1 MTRTAAVLQKQSLLV
16 LAGLLLLAGAVSAE
30 DWRVVPDLGARVT
43 DLAGVLS
50 ITEAADLENRLAGLE
65 QRTGS
70 QVAVLIL
77 DSTQPET
84 IEQFALRVAEA
95 WTLGREGVD
104 DGVLLLVAIDDRKLR
119 IEVGYGLEGAIPDA
133 RANRIV
139 DSYITP
145 HFRDGNYAGGITAG
159 VDALVALIEGEELP
173 APADGGSAMPD
184 IGGLLPVLLLAVM
197 LIGGLLKR
205 ALGSFPGSL
214 ATGGI
219 VGFIAWLLVGIL
231 GTAILAGLIAFA
243 FSLFFAGGPGA
254 WSSGGGYRGGFG
266 GGSYS
271 GGRRGGGGFSG
282 GGGGFGGG
290 GASGGW

>member
-1 MTRTAAVLQKQSLLV
+1 MTRIAAVFWKQCLLA
-16 LAGLLLLAGAVSAE
+16 LAGLLLLAGAVSAQ
-30 DWRVVPDLGARVT
+30 DWRVVPPLNARLT

-50 ITEAADLENRLAGLE
+50 ASQAAELENRLAGLE

-77 DSTQPET
+77 DSTRPET
-84 IEQFALRVAEA
+84 VEQFALRVAEA

-133 RANRIV
+133 RANRII
-139 DSYITP
+139 DRYITP
-145 HFRDGNYAGGITAG
+145 HFRDGDYESGIAAG
-159 VDALVALIEGEELP
+159 VDALTALIEGEDLP

-184 IGGLLPVLLLAVM
+184 IGGMLPVLLVAAM
-197 LIGGLLKR
+197 LIGGFLKR
-205 ALGSFPGSL
+205 AIGSFPGSL

-219 VGFIAWLLVGIL
+219 VGFIAWLLVGIV
-231 GTAILAGLIAFA
+231 GAAVFAGLVAFA

-266 GGSYS
+266 GGPYS